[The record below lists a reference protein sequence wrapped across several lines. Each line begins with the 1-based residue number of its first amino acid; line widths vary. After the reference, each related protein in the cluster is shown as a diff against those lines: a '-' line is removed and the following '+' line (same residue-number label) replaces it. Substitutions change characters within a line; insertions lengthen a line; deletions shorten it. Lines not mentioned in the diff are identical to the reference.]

1 MIYRL
6 SNFGLL
12 RSISF
17 QLLRNIPPR
26 GIGRSRTYSEY
37 EHHFEELI
45 QEPLWPHCRI
55 FKAPILPEWR
65 TKTDLEIKLFSGRM
79 PDIFVLHEAIFV
91 SEVVRLIIEDEDP
104 FDHQFTGVKVVD
116 KKREKVDA
124 REFYTLNM
132 RRYLRIDDLQKP
144 LSTLDYSATPDEK
157 LYLPTIQHDNNLRR
171 LIETLPLWQ
180 HFGRHIDK
188 EFLFINETL
197 MNRLKSADV
206 YGIKEYSE
214 YAGKKGE
221 TVAHV

>member
-1 MIYRL
+1 M
-6 SNFGLL
+6 
-12 RSISF
+12 
-17 QLLRNIPPR
+17 
-26 GIGRSRTYSEY
+26 
-37 EHHFEELI
+37 
-45 QEPLWPHCRI
+45 
-55 FKAPILPEWR
+55 
-65 TKTDLEIKLFSGRM
+65 
-79 PDIFVLHEAIFV
+79 
-91 SEVVRLIIEDEDP
+91 IIEDEDP